1 MHKNSST
8 QEYTT
13 AKQFQFA
20 NVIECIQAQ
29 GIAKNRELKGLQ
41 RHEDMKDFNKCN
53 FSDCILCQ

>member
-29 GIAKNRELKGLQ
+29 GHSKKQRIKGSP
-41 RHEDMKDFNKCN
+41 KA
-53 FSDCILCQ
+53 